1 MGTQIKAVAAAIGGA
16 VAGGGV
22 ANYALPDGSPWYAY
36 VIMAAITALVPYLA
50 TYFAPK
56 NTP

>member
-1 MGTQIKAVAAAIGGA
+1 MSQIKAVAAGVGGA

-22 ANYALPDGSPWYAY
+22 GIAMLPDGTPWYGYCVMA
-36 VIMAAITALVPYLA
+36 VITGILPYLA